1 MFQNIFHCCSD
12 SKKRESIKDVSV
24 VQTVLDKKTNQDENH
39 NVNNI
44 VRTAINKYDQDN
56 TTKNISNQSNNHNNI
71 NVSIITFANI
81 KVGESYKTLPE
92 FDIEVMNSHELKHKS
107 LFSLEYDNSAEHFIL
122 KALNKEINILHL
134 INYNYV
140 ISENSQKKF
149 LIGKIPVE
157 ISTNE
162 TKENSER
169 VDSKTAIKVK
179 NKDEWITYEYNVS
192 DAPITIGRSH
202 SSININNNSLSKE
215 HAVIEFSYELNSYYI
230 KDMNGTNGTFL
241 TMEEKDSIQI
251 VNEMKFKILET
262 KFSISEVEQ

>member
-1 MFQNIFHCCSD
+1 MGIKINKR
-12 SKKRESIKDVSV
+12 KKRDGVSLFGACEDTDVHGNPINDFIV
-24 VQTVLDKKTNQDENH
+24 NLHKNQN
-39 NVNNI
+39 
-44 VRTAINKYDQDN
+44 
-56 TTKNISNQSNNHNNI
+56 
-71 NVSIITFANI
+71 
-81 KVGESYKTLPE
+81 P
-92 FDIEVMNSHELKHKS
+92 KHKS

-140 ISENSQKKF
+140 LSENSQKKF

-169 VDSKTAIKVK
+169 VDSKIAIKVK

-192 DAPITIGRSH
+192 DALITIGRSH
-202 SSININNNSLSKE
+202 SSININNNSISKE

-230 KDMNGTNGTFL
+230 KDMNSTNGTFL